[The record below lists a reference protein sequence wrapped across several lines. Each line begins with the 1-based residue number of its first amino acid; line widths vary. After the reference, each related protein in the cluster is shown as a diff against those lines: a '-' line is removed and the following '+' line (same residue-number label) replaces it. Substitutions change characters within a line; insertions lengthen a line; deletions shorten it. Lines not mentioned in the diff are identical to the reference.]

1 MVCVICVNAFFFPLQ
16 ELHLYPG
23 KARLLSCRHHYHD
36 HIPPRLL
43 AGQKEDGDC
52 VIKEVIYNDPY
63 TNHTKVS
70 FLCMYDLLVILFF
83 KKSCL
88 DYFTV

>member
-1 MVCVICVNAFFFPLQ
+1 MVLHNILNALFSTAGIA
-16 ELHLYPG
+16 LYPG

-36 HIPPRLL
+36 HIPSRLL
-43 AGQKEDGDC
+43 AGQQEDSDC

-70 FLCMYDLLVILFF
+70 FHCTYV
-83 KKSCL
+83 
-88 DYFTV
+88 